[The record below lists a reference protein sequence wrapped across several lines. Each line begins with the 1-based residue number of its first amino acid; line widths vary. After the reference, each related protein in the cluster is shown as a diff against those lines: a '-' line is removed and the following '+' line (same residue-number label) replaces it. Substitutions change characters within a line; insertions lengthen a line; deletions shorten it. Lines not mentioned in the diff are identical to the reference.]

1 MLAQRL
7 ESQIDERKAEIDFW
21 VQERATM
28 RQRIEQLEQAKPEKR
43 AIDSAEVE
51 DLKAK
56 VKGAAKKL
64 KAMDYEHKT
73 L

>member
-21 VQERATM
+21 VQERAQM
-28 RQRIEQLEQAKPEKR
+28 RQRVEQLEQAKSEKR
-43 AIDSAEVE
+43 AMDSAEVK

-64 KAMDYEHKT
+64 KAMDYEH
-73 L
+73 